1 MANYFKSLNESFDR
15 MFTLDKTVKRTR
27 RLKEDV
33 NDIHPWFYREFEDQ
47 VAVIQDFVKNY
58 KGTKVFEDFAD
69 SIGVDVED
77 VIDLFADM
85 ESRGLVDIPREI
97 QIDSDYANDELY
109 DDDYDESCNKNT
121 NAKKSINEDGAEDF
135 LDDLS
140 DNVLQHIYD
149 SVFNDVAE
157 ASQDLGSLPDYLP
170 MTEEEAHNQFVDAVR
185 KLAEAAFIKYCVD
198 SRDDDV
204 DECLKEDKKPSQDNA
219 IDRYQR
225 WVDFDMSHYGKISK
239 RTQDFVN
246 KAGYQ
251 ILKDDH
257 GDYEVAAGH
266 FE

>member
-15 MFTLDKTVKRTR
+15 MFTLGKTVERTR
-27 RLKEDV
+27 KLKEDV
-33 NDIHPWFYREFEDQ
+33 GTITPWFDRDFEDQ
-47 VAVIQDFVKNY
+47 VAAIQSFVKTY
-58 KGTKVFEDFAD
+58 KGKKVFEDFAD
-69 SIGVDVED
+69 SVGVDVED

-97 QIDSDYANDELY
+97 QIESEYANDELY
-109 DDDYDESCNKNT
+109 DDDYDESFD
-121 NAKKSINEDGAEDF
+121 KSSSENNPMNEGGAEDF
-135 LDDLS
+135 LADLS
-140 DNVLQHIYD
+140 DNVLQHVYD
-149 SVFNDVAE
+149 FVFDDVAE
-157 ASQDLGSLPDYLP
+157 AAEDLGSLPDYLP
-170 MTEEEAHNQFVDAVR
+170 MTGEEAHKEFVDAIR
-185 KLAEAAFIKYCVD
+185 QLAQAAFIKYCVEHRD
-198 SRDDDV
+198 SF
-204 DECLKEDKKPSQDNA
+204 DECLKEEKKPSEGNA

>member
-15 MFTLDKTVKRTR
+15 MFTFDKTIKRTR
-27 RLKEDV
+27 KLKEDV
-33 NDIHPWFYREFEDQ
+33 GAINPWFDLDVEDQ
-47 VAVIQDFVKNY
+47 IAAIQSFVKNY
-58 KGTKVFEDFAD
+58 KGKRVFEDFAD
-69 SIGVDVED
+69 SVGVDAED

-85 ESRGLVDIPREI
+85 ESRRFVKIPQRM
-97 QIDSDYANDELY
+97 QIDSQYASDELY
-109 DDDYDESCNKNT
+109 ESKRCKLKE
-121 NAKKSINEDGAEDF
+121 ARKPIKEDGAEDF
-135 LDDLS
+135 LNELS
-140 DNVLQHIYD
+140 DAIRKDVWD
-149 SVFNDVAE
+149 VVFDDVAE
-157 ASQDLGSLPDYLP
+157 AIEDFDNLPDYLP
-170 MTEEEAHNQFVDAVR
+170 MTEEEANNDFVNAVR

-198 SRDDDV
+198 NRGDDYDF

-225 WVDFDMSHYGKISK
+225 WVDFDMAHYGKISK